1 MNTYTAFDHRKE
13 ALLAQLAQ
21 AGSIDEALSC
31 CVMALEQVACELA
44 QDEQDEHARQRQ
56 QAVMALARRAP
67 QLLRG
72 VTARGELVIEESPAA
87 ARQETKADRLR
98 RYAMLLGAGLL
109 ASLAIHEWIKGE
121 TLFAVLQLAG
131 GALALLGGRQRDDA
145 PLDAGV
151 KARGIALADAQTMT
165 RLVGELCQ
173 AADICVSD
181 LMLLEQETGAARLS
195 GTADEAM
202 IDLLV
207 TLMEAKASGRDE
219 LAMRSL
225 SQAEQYLRM
234 LGVEIIP
241 YSEEHANL
249 FDILPTMGEARTI
262 RPALKK
268 DGALLRRGTAACRM
282 SAGRSVGV

>member
-1 MNTYTAFDHRKE
+1 MNAYTAFEHRKE
-13 ALLAQLAQ
+13 ALTAQLAQ
-21 AGSIDEALSC
+21 AKTMEEAQAS

-44 QDEQDEHARQRQ
+44 QDEQDENVRQRQ

-72 VTARGELVIEESPAA
+72 VTASGELVIEETASAVQ
-87 ARQETKADRLR
+87 QEKKLDKLR
-98 RYAMLLGAGLL
+98 RYGMLLGAGLL
-109 ASLAIHEWIKGE
+109 GSLAVHEAIGGE
-121 TLFAVLQLAG
+121 PLFAALQLAG
-131 GALALLGGRQRDDA
+131 GALVLLCGMRRDEA
-145 PLDAGV
+145 PLDSRV
-151 KARGIALADAQTMT
+151 KARGIALADAQAMT

-181 LMLLEQETGAARLS
+181 LMLLEREAGAARLS

-234 LGVEIIP
+234 LGVEIVP
-241 YSEEHANL
+241 YSEADANL

-262 RPALKK
+262 RPALRK
-268 DGALLRRGTAACRM
+268 DGALLRRGAAACRM
-282 SAGRSVGV
+282 GAERSMGI

>member
-1 MNTYTAFDHRKE
+1 MNAYTAFEHRRE
-13 ALLAQLAQ
+13 LLQAQLAQ
-21 AGSIDEALSC
+21 AKTMEEALTS

-44 QDEQDEHARQRQ
+44 QDEQDEHVRQRQ

-72 VTARGELVIEESPAA
+72 VTARGELVIEESAA
-87 ARQETKADRLR
+87 AAQNTTKTDRLR
-98 RYAMLLGAGLL
+98 RYAMLLGASLL
-109 ASLAIHEWIKGE
+109 ASLAIHELIKGE
-121 TLFAVLQLAG
+121 MLFAALQLLG
-131 GALALLGGRQRDDA
+131 GALALLSGMRKSEEPADSH
-145 PLDAGV
+145 V
-151 KARGIALADAQTMT
+151 KARAFALAEAQAMT

-181 LMLLEQETGAARLS
+181 LMLLERETGAARLS

-241 YSEEHANL
+241 YSDENADL
-249 FDILPTMGEARTI
+249 FDVLPTMGEARTI

-282 SAGRSVGV
+282 GEGRSVGV

>member
-1 MNTYTAFDHRKE
+1 MNAYTAFEHRRE
-13 ALLAQLAQ
+13 LLQAQLAQ
-21 AGSIDEALSC
+21 AKTMEEALTS

-44 QDEQDEHARQRQ
+44 QDEQDEHVRQRQ

-72 VTARGELVIEESPAA
+72 VTARGELVIEESAA
-87 ARQETKADRLR
+87 AAQNTTKTDRLR
-98 RYAMLLGAGLL
+98 RYAMLLGASLL
-109 ASLAIHEWIKGE
+109 ASLAIHELIKGE
-121 TLFAVLQLAG
+121 MLFAVLQLLG
-131 GALALLGGRQRDDA
+131 GALALLSGMRKSEEPVDSH
-145 PLDAGV
+145 V
-151 KARGIALADAQTMT
+151 KARAFALAEAQAMT

-181 LMLLEQETGAARLS
+181 LMLLERETGAARLS

-241 YSEEHANL
+241 YSDENANL
-249 FDILPTMGEARTI
+249 FDVLPTMGEARTI

-282 SAGRSVGV
+282 GEGRSVGV

>member
-1 MNTYTAFDHRKE
+1 MNAYTAFEHRRE
-13 ALLAQLAQ
+13 TLQAQLAQ
-21 AGSIDEALSC
+21 AQTIDEALSC

-44 QDEQDEHARQRQ
+44 QDEQDEQARQRQ

-72 VTARGELVIEESPAA
+72 VTARGELVLEEPAI
-87 ARQETKADRLR
+87 QEEAKQDKLR
-98 RYAMLLGAGLL
+98 RYGMLLGAGLL
-109 ASLAIHEWIKGE
+109 ASLAVHELIKGE
-121 TLFAVLQLAG
+121 TLFAALQLVG
-131 GALALLGGRQRDDA
+131 GALVLLCGMRQREMPADA
-145 PLDAGV
+145 RV
-151 KARGIALADAQTMT
+151 RARAAAIADAQALT
-165 RLVGELCQ
+165 RMLGELCQ

-181 LMLLEQETGAARLS
+181 LMLLEHEAGAARLS

-207 TLMEAKASGRDE
+207 ALMEAKASGRDE

-234 LGVEIIP
+234 LGVEIVP
-241 YSEEHANL
+241 YSEESASL

-282 SAGRSVGV
+282 GAERSVGV